1 MILFLIYSVFV
12 FMRTKVHSN
21 LTHLYLIKIIDW
33 CLIFCIMFGH
43 LIIHKEIKILMIM
56 LLVNLGLP
64 IYTLSKLKDL
74 MMLGKIFA
82 LPCFSTISC
91 QKGQTSIKNQFAL
104 NLKIW
109 IWKLMLYKIHKTKS
123 WLLSS
128 INSPKT
134 SNAQFCII
142 ANLSL

>member
-1 MILFLIYSVFV
+1 MFFIKSKVFD
-12 FMRTKVHSN
+12 N
-21 LTHLYLIKIIDW
+21 LTQLHFIEINDW
-33 CLIFCIMFGH
+33 CLIFFIMFGH

-64 IYTLSKLKDL
+64 IYTLSKLKHL

-82 LPCFSTISC
+82 LPWFSTISC
-91 QKGQTSIKNQFAL
+91 QEGQTSIKNQFAL
-104 NLKIW
+104 NLKIL
-109 IWKLMLYKIHKTKS
+109 IWKLILYKIHKTKS